1 MIQWLK
7 HIILTVACFEKSF
20 EKDFI
25 SQDVLHM
32 RDPLYRYTKEGIA
45 YSFDQ
50 GSKLLHTTD
59 QLHKWLDPFEESSFT

>member
-7 HIILTVACFEKSF
+7 HIILIVACFEKSM
-20 EKDFI
+20 EKDYI
-25 SQDVLHM
+25 SQDVVHM

-45 YSFDQ
+45 YS
-50 GSKLLHTTD
+50 TD